1 MGVDR
6 GKFKI
11 YKIRNRL
18 VQINYMKLFSFF
30 IIFLIF
36 FSSGNTKEF
45 QIDLSDE
52 GMKLLKKRGFGKKT
66 IYTNSKDEKGW
77 YLKAEAKDSATG
89 LGMEIDKE
97 LLKEMPF
104 LNITFKIEKDF
115 TNIDQKTKDGHDWTA
130 RVMVGHGKK
139 IGAKLVSL
147 AHSSFLEEGYLQQSP
162 WTKGS
167 RDYVISNDK
176 SGEWHTRK
184 INVKKLLEKTHGISF
199 TNFIAIFSDSNNSK
213 QKIIAYYRDIYFSSE

>member
-1 MGVDR
+1 MR
-6 GKFKI
+6 
-11 YKIRNRL
+11 
-18 VQINYMKLFSFF
+18 
-30 IIFLIF
+30 IFAYFLSSLLIF
-36 FSSGNTKEF
+36 TTVNSKEF
-45 QIDLSDE
+45 RIDFSDE
-52 GMKLLKKRGFGKKT
+52 GMKTLKKRGFGKKT
-66 IYTNSKDEKGW
+66 LYTNGKDDKGW

-89 LGMEIDKE
+89 LGMEINKE
-97 LLKEMPF
+97 LLEEMPF

>member
-1 MGVDR
+1 MR
-6 GKFKI
+6 I
-11 YKIRNRL
+11 L
-18 VQINYMKLFSFF
+18 VFFF
-30 IIFLIF
+30 ISLLLFNNL
-36 FSSGNTKEF
+36 SAKEF
-45 QIDLSDE
+45 RIDFSDE

-66 IYTNSKDEKGW
+66 IYTNDQDDKGW
-77 YLKAEAKDSATG
+77 YLKAEADGTATG

-97 LLKEMPF
+97 LLSEMPF

-115 TNIDQKTKDGHDWTA
+115 TKIDQKTKDGHDWTA
-130 RVMVGHGKK
+130 RVMVGFGKK

-147 AHSSFLEEGYLQQSP
+147 AHSSFLEEGFLQQSP

-184 INVKKLLEKTHGISF
+184 INVRELLEKTHGISF

>member
-1 MGVDR
+1 MR
-6 GKFKI
+6 
-11 YKIRNRL
+11 
-18 VQINYMKLFSFF
+18 
-30 IIFLIF
+30 IFAYFLSALLIF
-36 FSSGNTKEF
+36 ASANAKEF
-45 QIDLSDE
+45 RIDFSDE

-66 IYTNSKDEKGW
+66 IYTNGKDDKGW
-77 YLKAEAKDSATG
+77 FLKAEADGTATG
-89 LGMEIDKE
+89 LGMEIEKD
-97 LLKEMPF
+97 LLEEMPF

-184 INVKKLLEKTHGISF
+184 INVKELLEKTHGISF
-199 TNFIAIFSDSNNSK
+199 TNFVAIFSDSNNSK

>member
-1 MGVDR
+1 MRFFVY
-6 GKFKI
+6 F
-11 YKIRNRL
+11 L
-18 VQINYMKLFSFF
+18 SALF
-30 IIFLIF
+30 IFTTV
-36 FSSGNTKEF
+36 SSKEF
-45 QIDLSDE
+45 RIDFSDE

-66 IYTNSKDEKGW
+66 RYTNGKDDKGW
-77 YLKAEAKDSATG
+77 YLKAEANDSATG
-89 LGMEIDKE
+89 LGMEIEKD
-97 LLKEMPF
+97 LLQEMPF

-115 TNIDQKTKDGHDWTA
+115 EIIDQKTKDGHDWTA

-139 IGAKLVSL
+139 VGAKLLSL
-147 AHSSFLEEGYLQQSP
+147 AHSSFLEEGFLQQSP

-184 INVKKLLEKTHGISF
+184 VNVKELLEETHGISF
-199 TNFIAIFSDSNNSK
+199 TNFIALFSDSNNSK

>member
-1 MGVDR
+1 MR
-6 GKFKI
+6 FFAHF
-11 YKIRNRL
+11 
-18 VQINYMKLFSFF
+18 LFA
-30 IIFLIF
+30 FLIF
-36 FSSGNTKEF
+36 TTTNSKEF
-45 QIDLSDE
+45 RIDFSDE

-66 IYTNSKDEKGW
+66 VYTNDQDDKGW
-77 YLKAEAKDSATG
+77 FLKAEAEDSATG

-97 LLKEMPF
+97 LLSEMPF

-115 TNIDQKTKDGHDWTA
+115 TNIDQKTKGGHDWAA

-147 AHSSFLEEGYLQQSP
+147 AHSSFLDEGFLQQSP

-184 INVKKLLEKTHGISF
+184 INVRELLEKNHNISF
-199 TNFIAIFSDSNNSK
+199 TNFIAVFSDSNNSK